1 LNNWRAVGY
10 IFLGWGSVFLIW
22 AFSIFFAA
30 FFLTS
35 VLPSFAQLLIALGAS
50 AMPFTISALCYVVG
64 FVGYYAG
71 KENAQVTVTV
81 NKAPIIENK
90 KPVKIQVKDKVDSW
104 WSFAVGALATSGSLI
119 VLLGAGFLDASDL
132 LRGMFLPTFLSI
144 VAGSLAGLI
153 ALFLIDKINES

>member
-35 VLPSFAQLLIALGAS
+35 VLPSFTQMLIALGAS
-50 AMPFTISALCYVVG
+50 VVHFLISALLYVVG

-71 KENAQVTVTV
+71 KEKTQAVVTENKPPISEAKKTV
-81 NKAPIIENK
+81 NRQA
-90 KPVKIQVKDKVDSW
+90 KDKVDSW
-104 WSFAVGALATSGSLI
+104 WSFTVCASATLGSII
-119 VLLGAGFLDASDL
+119 VLLVAGLLNTSDMI
-132 LRGMFLPTFLSI
+132 RGFFLPMFLSI